1 MNLAGGIIL
10 KRIIVLAG
18 AITLLVGTAAFGR
31 SMDGENLR
39 NEQTTSHHRTYSRG
53 YHQNNNNG
61 HRYCNNYDNFRG
73 NKEIQ
78 ANRIDISE
86 RQLEIKREMLKNNPD
101 WNKIEKLN
109 QEIAL
114 KRAENKTMI
123 MRERMEQNNY

>member
-1 MNLAGGIIL
+1 MNLTGGIIL

-53 YHQNNNNG
+53 YHHNNNNG
-61 HRYCNNYDNFRG
+61 YGYCDNYDNFRG

-86 RQLEIKREMLKNNPD
+86 RKLEIRREMLKDTPD

-114 KRAENKTMI
+114 KRAENKTML